1 MVGSEI
7 VDIVKEIHFASF
19 SWLLLL
25 PASMMAID
33 IITGL
38 MYAWSKKTFQSAK
51 MRSGLVKKAG
61 EMLVIL
67 IGVLFTYGM
76 GIPIYILNF
85 VSLYIIIMELMSVV
99 ENLDK
104 LGVPLPKALK
114 DVINNVGESLRND
127 DMAELMKK
135 LKEAEKTIEAQKAAL
150 VAMEVEEETRIK
162 MKEGEHGGSNG
173 NF

>member
-127 DMAELMKK
+127 DIAELMKK

-162 MKEGEHGGSNG
+162 MKEGDHGGSSG